1 MTSAATMDDE
11 TFERLSSLNDQL
23 IQVCAKLHDVRDVA
37 TASRLISIA
46 DDLTQLIVESNI

>member
-1 MTSAATMDDE
+1 MDDE

-23 IQVCAKLHDVRDVA
+23 IQVCAKLNDVRDVA
-37 TASRLISIA
+37 TASRLISVA